1 MSDFQIDSFFG
12 FFFHFLSE
20 IIRALSSGSVRLL
33 QEVQEEDSSQSHDL
47 AKSWLVVWT
56 KSYLYYL
63 LSILQWGY
71 LIFTIGYWH
80 MALIFSVLNLWK
92 PKLSWTWTY
101 PWVII
106 WYQESWPQPQH
117 GLTGGHFHE
126 KSGLRKMG
134 LDPRPIRIWRPF
146 NVHLKPWY

>member
-1 MSDFQIDSFFG
+1 MRWMNGCSSSFLWYQIAPRKKIQSLPAAADAVKVYYTK
-12 FFFHFLSE
+12 HYQT
-20 IIRALSSGSVRLL
+20 LL
-33 QEVQEEDSSQSHDL
+33 RMTINTLMNSLVPYFCKAQNNLQS
-47 AKSWLVVWT
+47 T
-56 KSYLYYL
+56 N
-63 LSILQWGY
+63 
-71 LIFTIGYWH
+71 LIFTIGYWQ

-92 PKLSWTWTY
+92 PKLSWTCTY

-134 LDPRPIRIWRPF
+134 LDPRPITIWRPF